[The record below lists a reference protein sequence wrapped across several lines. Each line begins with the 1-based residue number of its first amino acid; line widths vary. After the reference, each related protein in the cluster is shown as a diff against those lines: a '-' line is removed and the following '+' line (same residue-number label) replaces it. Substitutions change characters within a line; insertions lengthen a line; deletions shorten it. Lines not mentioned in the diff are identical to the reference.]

1 MEGETDKNN
10 GCSQRE
16 LSQDLLRPL
25 DMWLEGSSPSL
36 GEGKA
41 SEKGL
46 EGC

>member
-1 MEGETDKNN
+1 MEGETDKKQWMLPK
-10 GCSQRE
+10 GTEPGFIQAS
-16 LSQDLLRPL
+16 